1 MTGNGIDKA
10 AHNAMLLLLAR
21 TAQVL
26 LIPIILGGLFWITST
41 VQQLQVD
48 VAGLTER
55 VGAQISAMSAAS
67 VRQEIRLDR
76 IEDRIGSMSP
86 RK

>member
-1 MTGNGIDKA
+1 MNANGIDRA
-10 AHNAMLLLLAR
+10 AHNAVLLLLAR

-67 VRQEIRLDR
+67 TRQEIRLDR
-76 IEDRIGSMSP
+76 IEDRIGSASP
-86 RK
+86 RR